1 MDAFRVDARQARRAF
16 ERAARRGEDPR
27 ALQGEVER
35 RMLERLDLVRLV
47 PKRILDA
54 GCGSGRGLSLLRGR
68 YPGADLLGADFA
80 HAAVRA
86 ASRSGSLASRLRQ
99 LLRRGS
105 SAHLCADFARLP
117 LAAATVDLVW
127 SNLALAW
134 AADPPSALR
143 EFHRVLAPGGL
154 LMFSSYG
161 PDTLKEL
168 RSSFPANARARRVH
182 AFADMHD
189 VGDVLVAC
197 GFSAPVMDVEVITM
211 TYACVEDLVRDL
223 RASGQTCASSDRPK
237 SLTGRGTWRGMT
249 SAYERERRSGRLP
262 ATVEVVYG
270 HAWKGEP
277 RVASD
282 GRQIV
287 KWAKKNPGAEG
298 LSRRNVACPA

>member
-16 ERAARRGEDPR
+16 DRAARRGGDAA
-27 ALQGEVER
+27 ALQAEVER

-54 GCGSGRGLSLLRGR
+54 GCGAGRGLGLLRGR
-68 YPGADLLGADFA
+68 YPGADLLGVDFA
-80 HAAVRA
+80 LDAVRA
-86 ASRSGSLASRLRQ
+86 ASRSGSFASRLRR
-99 LLRRGS
+99 LLSRAS

-117 LAAATVDLVW
+117 LATGTIDIVW
-127 SNLALAW
+127 SNLALPW
-134 AADPPSALR
+134 AGDPLAALQ
-143 EFHRVLAPGGL
+143 EFRRVLVPGGL

-168 RSSFPANARARRVH
+168 KSAFAARSTARRVH
-182 AFADMHD
+182 AFTDMHD
-189 VGDVLVAC
+189 AGDMLVAC
-197 GFSAPVMDVEVITM
+197 GFAEPVMDVETLTL
-211 TYACVEDLVRDL
+211 TYAGVDDLARDL
-223 RASGQTCASSDRPK
+223 KDSGQTCAADDRPRG
-237 SLTGRGTWRGMT
+237 LTGRESWRTMVA
-249 SAYERERRSGRLP
+249 AYERERRQGRLP

-287 KWAKKNPGAEG
+287 KWATKIP
-298 LSRRNVACPA
+298 S